1 MNIFVPD
8 LIRRRPRSIC
18 DHAHWK
24 GINTNY
30 VLYVQHPFTSHI
42 QGSEFQG
49 WLLWYS
55 LPVLHGILPDPYYHH
70 YSCFVAS
77 IGMLLEAHI
86 TSESLEKANALL
98 ETFCR
103 KMSDLYGEYEYNN
116 NIIHV
121 PGPYIQRCFI
131 ITLYY

>member
-18 DHAHWK
+18 DHAHLS
-24 GINTNY
+24 ILIIIMTTYCMCNTLSLHIFK
-30 VLYVQHPFTSHI
+30 VLNFKDGFCGTH
-42 QGSEFQG
+42 FQC
-49 WLLWYS
+49 S
-55 LPVLHGILPDPYYHH
+55 MVSCQILTTTTH

-103 KMSDLYGEYEYNN
+103 KMSDLYGEYEYYYTCTLYSKMFHN
-116 NIIHV
+116 NIV
-121 PGPYIQRCFI
+121 
-131 ITLYY
+131 